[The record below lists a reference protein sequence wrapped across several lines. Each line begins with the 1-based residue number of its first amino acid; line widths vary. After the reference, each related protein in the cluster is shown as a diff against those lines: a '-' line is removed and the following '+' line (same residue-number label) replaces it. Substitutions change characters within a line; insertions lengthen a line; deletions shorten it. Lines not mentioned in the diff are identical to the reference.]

1 VDKTSQPGTR
11 SNPIPLRGDDEG
23 DIDFDPPAQK
33 SDASQ
38 GVPSTEPK
46 VWYARWGQ
54 AISGLFSS
62 IGDKFTA
69 LWRGVSNAADA
80 VARFFSG
87 RGAES
92 SVNVATMHIKETPT
106 HSQQEAS
113 GATQLPQTPT
123 IYFLVPENT
132 QNEDVPEE
140 RKGLLGAIPVK
151 PTIFIEDTEKT
162 EVVNP
167 APAPVSPGQEKFEA
181 YLASRGKPVDIL
193 QYALDEDCLQHA
205 DQLFQ
210 PLFTLQ

>member
-1 VDKTSQPGTR
+1 MHKTSQPGTR

-23 DIDFDPPAQK
+23 DIDFDPPAQR

-92 SVNVATMHIKETPT
+92 VSYTHLTLPT
-106 HSQQEAS
+106 KR
-113 GATQLPQTPT
+113 
-123 IYFLVPENT
+123 IV
-132 QNEDVPEE
+132 
-140 RKGLLGAIPVK
+140 
-151 PTIFIEDTEKT
+151 
-162 EVVNP
+162 
-167 APAPVSPGQEKFEA
+167 
-181 YLASRGKPVDIL
+181 
-193 QYALDEDCLQHA
+193 
-205 DQLFQ
+205 
-210 PLFTLQ
+210 